1 MYFAHVHYVQCACS
15 LYRVNCECTV
25 LCTCCVQTEGPL
37 YYLVLA
43 MHMLSPARWGELR
56 SKFFQ
61 RLLIM
66 AHVRATT
73 QIGTKV

>member
-1 MYFAHVHYVQCACS
+1 M
-15 LYRVNCECTV
+15 
-25 LCTCCVQTEGPL
+25 QTEGPL